1 MGRRRLSG
9 KSPPLVPISPWD
21 RTLPL
26 YPHIGYYPL
35 GILSLPLILYIV
47 YDWTRCSLPLR
58 GRGEDECAG
67 A

>member
-9 KSPPLVPISPWD
+9 KSPPLVSISPWD

-47 YDWTRCSLPLR
+47 Y
-58 GRGEDECAG
+58 G
-67 A
+67 